1 MDVKCKG
8 TLWRDE
14 YFQERRNMVTAKSAE
29 EIPKRLLVLACA
41 VMEREIRQFQNG
53 RAEFRFF
60 DYGLHRTP
68 ENMAQTLQIEI
79 DQAAKE
85 EYDGIVLGYGLCSN
99 GIVGISSRKQPLI
112 IPRIHDCISLFL
124 GSSESYR
131 DQTARQPGTY
141 YLTSGWIEKG
151 QTPLSKY
158 EDYSRSYDRETAMWV
173 LKEEMKHYTRIA
185 LINNGVA
192 DLSTY
197 RNYARRN
204 ADLLGLQYEELQG
217 SLSFFKKL
225 LWGPW
230 DKDFLVIEKDQSV
243 FQDIFMES

>member
-1 MDVKCKG
+1 MQRNPWG
-8 TLWRDE
+8 DE
-14 YFQERRNMVTAKSAE
+14 YFNERRSRVITKSAG
-29 EIPKRLLVLACA
+29 EIPKKLLVLACA
-41 VMEREIRQFQNG
+41 VMEREIRRFQNG

-68 ENMAQTLQIEI
+68 ENMAKTLQIEI

-85 EYDGIVLGYGLCSN
+85 EYDGVVLGYGLCSN
-99 GIVGISSRKQPLI
+99 GLVGISSRKQPLI
-112 IPRIHDCISLFL
+112 VPRVHDCISLFL
-124 GSSESYR
+124 GSTESYR

-173 LKEEMKHYTRIA
+173 LKEEMKHYTRVAMIDT
-185 LINNGVA
+185 GVA

-217 SLSFFKKL
+217 SLSFFQKL

-230 DKDFLVIEKDQSV
+230 DKDFLVIEKDQAF
-243 FQDIFMES
+243 FQEMFLEP